1 MMQQQNFRV
10 IELIKENIEKQ
21 NPFLDLGDCGL
32 DDYSPE
38 LELLE
43 DCKHLKGI
51 NLGEYYYIN
60 DKPVYANNGKNKNL
74 SNSFSKIPHHLPQNI
89 EKIYINL
96 VRLDDISNINLYTE
110 LTHFDAFGNKISSIP
125 NLENNKKLISLGL
138 SNNLIS
144 DAKGIEVLHNLTH
157 LYLGQNQIERLSS
170 DLFKSLQ
177 QLTHLYL
184 YKNNLTDLDF
194 LENNRSIKELYASD
208 NKIKTVSNVNNLNY
222 LEVLDVSYNPIITV
236 LPQEHVLSKSAV
248 KIRWQLHKEPL
259 TLAAFLI
266 KECIEKKEI
275 FLDLGDCAL
284 NDKSQELSELTR
296 CTQLKSLS
304 LGTGYFTD
312 ANEYKQTPNNLTS
325 NVFTFIPPN
334 LPSGL
339 IALQL
344 RGCMLHS
351 ISNIDHLKKLELLDL
366 SFNEIKAITGV
377 SGLLSL
383 TELALHTNKI
393 IEIESVVFPPKL
405 AVLYLDNNR
414 LIELKGIEKCQ
425 NLESL
430 FISSNNVFNIRPLT
444 SLKKIK
450 ELRLENNPI
459 VDCPSDVWLGNDF
472 NQIKAY
478 FNEVEL
484 KNKSNDSGA
493 KSNINNEQDIQN
505 GNASHGNTIPND
517 VKLIILGNSNTGKSN
532 LVHYLQTGQ
541 FLNVRDSTHGLE
553 VIRWKPDTNRFPQL
567 KNVEVSIW
575 DFGGQEYYH
584 DAYKLFL
591 GNDAVYIA
599 LWCGDSDCNDKKE
612 ELVHDN
618 QDKVW
623 IDHFEKMYWLDTLKY
638 FRGTN
643 NNSPL
648 LLVQNKVDEPESQ
661 KKRIGQDLHDEY
673 QINESFHI
681 SLLKGCDE
689 KNTESFNNL
698 QAFTQ
703 YLADVLS
710 KVANGAQL
718 PEDCKKV
725 RNEVLK
731 LSDDKES
738 IFSQYL
744 KKDLSYIQFK
754 DFKKACEDSEKIN
767 SDNHNYYPIWLNRG
781 GTLVYFENNEELKD
795 TIFINPKVLSKKIYT
810 ILNDQ
815 VRVDLG
821 DVAINNLE
829 HENKI
834 IIDSMKSLGLL
845 YPHPT
850 KSTTHFIAPQ
860 YLPED
865 HPIEDLFKIA
875 SVNAWKD
882 SFWIKVPLFFYKKLM
897 HFLLLHYISDQQVSA
912 RYFWKNGIIILKN
925 EPQVKIL
932 IKGLYPTD
940 KEGIIQISIEDCK
953 ELPDLQKEIMETIL
967 SFKIKTQYDSYS
979 ANTQNTESKHSK
991 TITPNESSFQ
1001 DPLFVNKLMLSVDKK
1016 KFELYNHLVEI
1027 SNLKDD
1033 PEYTNKIIRYQHLLP
1048 SLTNIPKP
1056 KNIFISY
1063 SHKNAHWVGKLKNH
1077 LAGLRRSN
1085 FVKEWTDQ
1093 ELLAGEKWDTKIKE
1107 QMKKADI
1114 FILMLSADFIAS
1126 DYIWNTELNEAL
1138 TYNTTSNTTII
1149 PVYVEPCDLLAI
1161 PNSDG
1166 NGIRSFEIIPKEKE
1180 FLKPLSLWQNE
1191 AEGLTKVA
1199 ERIRE
1204 VVMK

>member
-10 IELIKENIEKQ
+10 SELIEENIKKQ

-38 LELLE
+38 LELLQN
-43 DCKHLKGI
+43 CNHLKGI

-74 SNSFSKIPHHLPQNI
+74 SNSFSKIPHHLPKSI

-96 VRLDDISNINLYTE
+96 VYLDDITNLNLYPE
-110 LTHFDAFGNKISSIP
+110 LTHFDGFGNKISTIP
-125 NLENNKKLISLGL
+125 NLENNKNLISLGL

-144 DAKGIEVLHNLTH
+144 EVRGIEVLHNLTH
-157 LYLGQNQIERLSS
+157 LYLGQNQIESLSAE
-170 DLFKSLQ
+170 LFKGLP
-177 QLTHLYL
+177 QLTHLHL
-184 YKNNLTDLDF
+184 YKNKLTDLDF
-194 LENNRSIKELYASD
+194 LENNRSIKELYVSD

-222 LEVLDVSYNPIITV
+222 LEVLDISYNPIVSV

-248 KIRWQLHKEPL
+248 KIRWQLHKEPI
-259 TLAAFLI
+259 TLASFLI
-266 KECIEKKEI
+266 KECVEKNET

-284 NDKSQELSELTR
+284 NDKSQELNELSK
-296 CTQLKSLS
+296 CTHLKSLS

-312 ANEYKQTPNNLTS
+312 DNVYKQTPNNLTS
-325 NVFTFIPPN
+325 NTFTFIPHN

-339 IALQL
+339 MALQI
-344 RGCMLHS
+344 RDCMLHG

-366 SFNEIKAITGV
+366 SFNEIKAITGI

-405 AVLYLDNNR
+405 AILYLDDNR
-414 LIELKGIEKCQ
+414 LVELTGIEKCQ

-430 FISSNNVFNIRPLT
+430 FIPSNSISQIKPLT
-444 SLKKIK
+444 SLTKIK

-459 VDCPSDVWLGNDF
+459 IDCPSDVWLGNDI

-484 KNKSNDSGA
+484 KNSGA
-493 KSNINNEQDIQN
+493 KSETNNQPDSQKE
-505 GNASHGNTIPND
+505 NATHDNTIPND
-517 VKLIILGNSNTGKSN
+517 VKLIILGNSNTGKTN
-532 LVHYLQTGQ
+532 LVHYLQTGE
-541 FLNVRDSTHGLE
+541 FLNKRDTTHGLE
-553 VIRWKPDTNRFPQL
+553 VLRWKPDTNRFPQL
-567 KNVEVSIW
+567 QNVEVSIW

-638 FRGTN
+638 FRGAN
-643 NNSPL
+643 ANSPL

-661 KKRIGQDLHDEY
+661 KKRIGQELHDEY

-681 SLLKGCDE
+681 SLLKGSD
-689 KNTESFNNL
+689 KNNTESFNNL
-698 QAFTQ
+698 QAFTN

-710 KVANGAQL
+710 KIASRVGAQL

-731 LSDDKES
+731 LGENKES
-738 IFSQYL
+738 IFTKYL
-744 KKDLSYIQFK
+744 NEDLHNISFN
-754 DFKKACEDSEKIN
+754 DFIKACEDSDKIN
-767 SDNHNYYPIWLNRG
+767 SEHHNYYPIWLNRG
-781 GTLVYFENNEELKD
+781 GSLVYFENNNDLND
-795 TIFINPKVLSKKIYT
+795 TIFINPKVLSQKIYT

-815 VRVDLG
+815 VRTDLG
-821 DVAINNLE
+821 DVAISNLNQ
-829 HENKI
+829 ENSI
-834 IIDSMKSLGLL
+834 IIKSMKSLGLL

-850 KSTTHFIAPQ
+850 KPTTHYIAPQ

-897 HFLLLHYISDQQVSA
+897 HFLLLHYISDEQVSA
-912 RYFWKNGIIILKN
+912 RYFWKNGIIVLKN
-925 EPQVKIL
+925 EHQVKVL

-967 SFKIKTQYDSYS
+967 NFRVIMQYDSYS
-979 ANTQNTESKHSK
+979 TNAQSTETKHSK

-1027 SNLKDD
+1027 SAIKDD
-1033 PEYTNKIIRYQHLLP
+1033 PECTNKIIKYQHLLP
-1048 SLTNIPKP
+1048 SLTNSPRP

-1085 FVKEWTDQ
+1085 YVKEWTDQ
-1093 ELLAGEKWDTKIKE
+1093 ELLAGEKWDAKIKE

-1138 TYNTTSNTTII
+1138 KSSTTSNTTII

-1180 FLKPLSLWQNE
+1180 LLKPLSLWQNE

-1204 VVMK
+1204 VVTK

>member
-1 MMQQQNFRV
+1 MMQQENFIV
-10 IELIKENIEKQ
+10 KELIEENKKTK

-38 LELLE
+38 LESLKE
-43 DCKHLKGI
+43 CKHLKGI

-60 DKPVYANNGKNKNL
+60 DKPVYARNSKKNL
-74 SNSFSKIPHHLPQNI
+74 HRLNTFTKIPHNLPENI

-96 VRLDDISNINLYTE
+96 VNLDDISNINLYTE
-110 LTHFDAFGNKISSIP
+110 LTHFDAFGNKISTIP

-144 DAKGIEVLHNLTH
+144 EVSGIEALPNLTH
-157 LYLGQNQIERLSS
+157 LYLGQNQIGNLSS
-170 DLFKSLQ
+170 ALFKSLP

-184 YKNNLTDLDF
+184 YKNKLTDLDF
-194 LENNRSIKELYASD
+194 LENNKSIKELYVSD
-208 NKIKTVSNVNNLNY
+208 NQINKVSNFNDLNY
-222 LEVLDVSYNPIITV
+222 LVLLDITYNPITIV
-236 LPQEHVLSKSAV
+236 LQQEYVQSKSAV
-248 KIRWQLHKEPL
+248 KIRWQLRKEPISF
-259 TLAAFLI
+259 ASFLI
-266 KECIEKKEI
+266 KECIEKKES

-284 NDKSQELSELTR
+284 NDKSQELSELSK

-312 ANEYKQTPNNLTS
+312 DNDYKQTPNNLTS
-325 NVFTFIPPN
+325 NAFTFIPPN

-366 SFNEIKAITGV
+366 SFNEIKAITGI
-377 SGLLSL
+377 SGLVSL

-393 IEIESVVFPPKL
+393 IEIESVVFPPKM

-414 LIELKGIEKCQ
+414 LVELKGIEKCQ

-430 FISSNNVFNIRPLT
+430 FLSGNNIFNIKPLT
-444 SLKKIK
+444 SLAKIK
-450 ELRLENNPI
+450 ALSLNNNPI
-459 VDCPSDVWLGNDF
+459 VDCPSDVWLGNDI

-484 KNKSNDSGA
+484 KNNNNSGTKSDSD
-493 KSNINNEQDIQN
+493 NEQDIQN
-505 GNASHGNTIPND
+505 ENASQDTTIPND

-553 VIRWKPDTNRFPQL
+553 VVRWKPDTKRFPQL

-591 GNDAVYIA
+591 GNDAVYIT

-648 LLVQNKVDEPESQ
+648 LLVQNKVDDPESQ

-681 SLLKGCDE
+681 SLLKGCD
-689 KNTESFNNL
+689 KSNTESFNNL
-698 QAFTQ
+698 QIFSQ

-731 LSDDKES
+731 LSENKES

-744 KKDLSYIQFK
+744 QKDLSYIQFK

-821 DVAINNLE
+821 DVAVSNLE
-829 HENKI
+829 QENKI

-850 KSTTHFIAPQ
+850 KPATHFIAPQ

-865 HPIEDLFKIA
+865 HPIEDLFTIA

-925 EPQVKIL
+925 EPKVKIL

-953 ELPDLQKEIMETIL
+953 ELPDLQKEIIGTIL

-979 ANTQNTESKHSK
+979 TTSQQTETKLSK
-991 TITPNESSFQ
+991 TFTPTEGTFQ
-1001 DPLFVNKLMLSVDKK
+1001 DPLFVSKLMLSVDKK

-1033 PEYTNKIIRYQHLLP
+1033 PEYTNKIIKYQHLLP

-1085 FVKEWTDQ
+1085 YVKEWTDQ
-1093 ELLAGEKWDTKIKE
+1093 ELLAGEKWDATIKE
-1107 QMKKADI
+1107 QMKRADI

-1138 TYNTTSNTTII
+1138 TSSTTSNTTII
-1149 PVYVEPCDLLAI
+1149 PVYVEPCDLQAI

-1204 VVMK
+1204 VVTK